1 VGDSIP
7 SLKEIKDSI
16 IVFVIFSLTAI
27 SFWTWF
33 YYNMSNIMELLLKNF
48 WTMMLLF
55 IIFWIIPSLFVY
67 IIANSL
73 NKNVSFLF
81 LRSLFASLLS
91 NIIYILISL
100 ILRIFF
106 APSPYISQI
115 LVIIIFFI
123 VLFMAFILIY
133 ARIFHVDLTDAFKIV
148 STYAFI
154 STLIMISFVYIITF
168 NLG

>member
-1 VGDSIP
+1 
-7 SLKEIKDSI
+7 
-16 IVFVIFSLTAI
+16 
-27 SFWTWF
+27 
-33 YYNMSNIMELLLKNF
+33 MSNIIELLLKNI
-48 WTMMLLF
+48 WIMMLLF

-73 NKNVSFLF
+73 NKKVSSLF

>member
-1 VGDSIP
+1 MGDSIP

-133 ARIFHVDLTDAFKIV
+133 ARIFHVDPTDAFKIV